1 MSENGLVP
9 KHVAI
14 VMDGNRRWA
23 AERGLPKMVGHT
35 EGAKTMKKIIA
46 HAIKRG
52 VGNLTFWA
60 LSTENIKERSESELS
75 HLFGLFKRLVEY
87 LGDLKKEGVRVLV
100 IGDINGLPED
110 VHRSLSQV
118 VEDTKDG
125 TVLTMSLAVNYGG
138 RDELLRV
145 AKKVIEQGITSEQL
159 SEEVF
164 SSFLDTSG
172 VSDPDLVIRTGG
184 KHRLSGFLPWQSVY
198 AELYFTD
205 TFWPDFD
212 EIAFDAALGWYTSVE
227 RNFGK

>member
-1 MSENGLVP
+1 MSESGLFP
-9 KHVAI
+9 NHVAI
-14 VMDGNRRWA
+14 IMDGNRRWA
-23 AERGLPKMVGHT
+23 TTRGLPKIVGHT
-35 EGAKTMKKIIA
+35 EGAKVMKKIIA

-52 VGNLTFWA
+52 IDNLTFWA

-100 IGDINGLPED
+100 IGDMNGLPPD
-110 VHRSLSQV
+110 VRDSLAAV
-118 VEDTKDG
+118 VDKTKGG
-125 TVLTMSLAVNYGG
+125 TMLTMVLAVNYGG

-145 AKKVIEQGITSEQL
+145 VKEVVERKVVGEQL
-159 SEEVF
+159 DESILA
-164 SSFLDTSG
+164 SFLDTSG
-172 VSDPDLVIRTGG
+172 IPDPDLIIRTGG

-205 TFWPDFD
+205 IFWPDFD
-212 EIAFDAALGWYTSVE
+212 EAAFDAALGWYTSVE